1 MARHRNIFYW
11 VTVLLFGR
19 KIEPL
24 RFDAVQSIFQK
35 LLAAIFLIAF
45 ISFGVQ
51 APALIGSHGVE
62 PVSLYFRQVEA
73 QLGSSAWQSAP
84 SLYWLRTDDLFVQGV
99 WMCGAACSLLAI
111 LGVFWRGALL
121 VAFRVLLVSLQCFA
135 GVSLIPVGHPVARD
149 RFSSL
154 VPRPLAGCSMAVPVA
169 PVSVDVPVRRRETS
183 QRRSYMAQS
192 HGTDGSFPDTANS
205 DSGGLVCAPTAG
217 MVPEGRLVC
226 LVLVVEL
233 LVPFLVLGTRRMRF
247 AAAPWLIGLQLMI
260 MLTGNYAFFNWLSL
274 SLCLFLFDDA
284 QLERIIRRVWI
295 QRRTKATVNF
305 VSPAFRQGA
314 VFAAGLVIFLLS
326 SMFTLQ
332 ALGFQIPAVARTLIS
347 TAAPFGITS
356 SYGLFATMTTIR
368 PEIVIEGS
376 NDGSDW
382 REYEFRYKPGRL
394 DRRPPWVAPHQP
406 RIDWQMW
413 FAALGRYQENVW
425 FLNLLAR
432 LLQNNPAVLS
442 QFERNPFPGCRT
454 AVYPSEPLRISFYRL
469 GNAATNAQLVEQ
481 DTSWALRTA
490 GHVRGSFR
498 SAASKI

>member
-1 MARHRNIFYW
+1 
-11 VTVLLFGR
+11 
-19 KIEPL
+19 
-24 RFDAVQSIFQK
+24 
-35 LLAAIFLIAF
+35 
-45 ISFGVQ
+45 
-51 APALIGSHGVE
+51 
-62 PVSLYFRQVEA
+62 
-73 QLGSSAWQSAP
+73 
-84 SLYWLRTDDLFVQGV
+84 
-99 WMCGAACSLLAI
+99 
-111 LGVFWRGALL
+111 
-121 VAFRVLLVSLQCFA
+121 
-135 GVSLIPVGHPVARD
+135 
-149 RFSSL
+149 
-154 VPRPLAGCSMAVPVA
+154 
-169 PVSVDVPVRRRETS
+169 
-183 QRRSYMAQS
+183 
-192 HGTDGSFPDTANS
+192 
-205 DSGGLVCAPTAG
+205 
-217 MVPEGRLVC
+217 
-226 LVLVVEL
+226 
-233 LVPFLVLGTRRMRF
+233 
-247 AAAPWLIGLQLMI
+247 

-295 QRRTKATVNF
+295 ERRTKATVNF

-442 QFERNPFPGCRT
+442 QFERNPFPEAGPRFIR
-454 AVYPSEPLRISFYRL
+454 ASLYEYRFTDW
-469 GNAATNAQLVEQ
+469 GTRQTNAQLVDQ
-481 DTSWALRTA
+481 DTSWTLRTA

-498 SAASKI
+498 SAASKV